1 MSKHNFHGIVP
12 PIVTPINDDGRVNF
26 DDLARLVE
34 YLLASGVHGLFALG
48 STGQVCYLSEED
60 RIAIV
65 ECIVR
70 VNAGRVPV
78 IAGAMEVSSQSV
90 IRTANK
96 MIAAGADAIVTTA
109 PMYTINDETEV
120 ADHFRAV
127 AAGISVPLFA
137 YDIPVR
143 VHKKL
148 SPGLLVQLGK
158 EGVIVGVKDSSGDD
172 VSFRRLLAMNE
183 AAGKPLA
190 VFTGH
195 EMIVDAMAL
204 IGADG
209 AVPGVANV
217 EAEAY
222 VRLWN
227 AAKAGDYAT
236 AVKEQKFINELFE
249 IVFVPTGRSGD
260 AAGVGAFKAAMAAR
274 GIISSP
280 AMTAPLKGLDA
291 QTTARIE
298 TIVDGLGL
306 SA

>member
-12 PIVTPINDDGRVNF
+12 PIVTPINDDGTVNF

-34 YLLASGVHGLFALG
+34 YLLVSGVHGLFALG

-109 PMYTINDETEV
+109 PMYTINDENEV

-183 AAGKPLA
+183 AAGKPLS

-236 AVKEQKFINELFE
+236 AVKEQKFINQLFE

-280 AMTAPLKGLDA
+280 AMTAPLRRLDA

>member
-1 MSKHNFHGIVP
+1 MSKHTFHGIVP
-12 PIVTPINDDGRVNF
+12 PVVTPLHADGSVNF
-26 DDLARLVE
+26 DDLTRLVE
-34 YLLASGVHGLFALG
+34 HLITSGVHGLFALG

-60 RIAIV
+60 RIAVI
-65 ECIVR
+65 ECIVKA
-70 VNAGRVPV
+70 NAGRVPV

-90 IRTANK
+90 VRTANK

-109 PMYTINDETEV
+109 PMYTINDEAEV

-148 SPGLLVQLGK
+148 SPGLLVKLGQ

-172 VSFRRLLAMNE
+172 VSFRRLIAMNE
-183 AAGKPLA
+183 AAGKPL
-190 VFTGH
+190 VLFTGH
-195 EMIVDAMAL
+195 EMVVDAMAL

-209 AVPGVANV
+209 AVPGAANV
-217 EAEAY
+217 EAAAY
-222 VRLWN
+222 VRLWD
-227 AAKAGDYAT
+227 AAKAGDYIT
-236 AVKEQKFINELFE
+236 AVKEQKFINDLFE

-260 AAGVGAFKAAMAAR
+260 AAGVGAFKTAMAAR
-274 GIISSP
+274 GIIS
-280 AMTAPLKGLDA
+280 AATMTAPLKGLDA
-291 QTTARIE
+291 EATAKIE
-298 TIVDGLGL
+298 KIVSDLGL

>member
-12 PIVTPINDDGRVNF
+12 PIVTPINADGTVNF
-26 DDLARLVE
+26 DDLARLVDH
-34 YLLASGVHGLFALG
+34 LLDAGVHGLFALG
-48 STGQVCYLSEED
+48 STGQVSYLSEED
-60 RIAIV
+60 RIAVV
-65 ECIVR
+65 ECVVK

-96 MIAAGADAIVTTA
+96 MIVAGADAIVTTA
-109 PMYTINDETEV
+109 PMYTINDEAEV
-120 ADHFRAV
+120 ADHFRAI

-172 VSFRRLLAMNE
+172 VSFRRLIAMNE
-183 AAGKPLA
+183 AAGKPL
-190 VFTGH
+190 VLFTGH
-195 EMIVDAMAL
+195 EMVVDAMAL

-217 EAEAY
+217 EAAAY

-227 AAKAGDYAT
+227 AAQAGDYAA

-249 IVFVPTGRSGD
+249 IVFVPKGRSGD
-260 AAGVGAFKAAMAAR
+260 ATGVGAFKAAMAAR
-274 GIISSP
+274 GIIGSP
-280 AMTAPLKGLDA
+280 AMTVPLRELDA
-291 QTTARIE
+291 QAVARIE
-298 TIVDGLGL
+298 NIVRGLGL

>member
-1 MSKHNFHGIVP
+1 MSKHSFHGIVP
-12 PIVTPINDDGRVNF
+12 PIVTPINPDGTVNF
-26 DDLARLVE
+26 DDLTRLID

-60 RIAIV
+60 RIAVV
-65 ECIVR
+65 ECIVKA
-70 VNAGRVPV
+70 NAGRVPV
-78 IAGAMEVSSQSV
+78 IAGAMEVSAQSV
-90 IRTANK
+90 VRTANRLV
-96 MIAAGADAIVTTA
+96 AAGADAIVTTA
-109 PMYTINDETEV
+109 PLYTINDENEV
-120 ADHFRAV
+120 GDHFRAV
-127 AAGISVPLFA
+127 GAGLSVPLFA

-158 EGVIVGVKDSSGDD
+158 EGVIAGVKDSSGDD
-172 VSFRRLLAMNE
+172 VSFRRLLAMNA

-209 AVPGVANV
+209 AVPGAANV
-217 EAEAY
+217 EAAAY

-227 AAKAGDYAT
+227 AAKAGDYAS
-236 AVKEQKFINELFE
+236 AVKEQEFINELFE

-274 GIISSP
+274 GIISSA
-280 AMTAPLKGLDA
+280 AMTAPLKGLDGA
-291 QTTARIE
+291 TTGKIE
-298 TIVDGLGL
+298 AIVRRLGLG
-306 SA
+306 A

>member
-12 PIVTPINDDGRVNF
+12 PIVTPINDDGTVNF

-34 YLLASGVHGLFALG
+34 YLLVSGVHGLFALG

-148 SPGLLVQLGK
+148 SPGMLVQLGK

-183 AAGKPLA
+183 AAGKPLS

>member
-1 MSKHNFHGIVP
+1 MSKHSFHGIVP
-12 PIVTPINDDGRVNF
+12 PIVTPINPDGTVNF
-26 DDLARLVE
+26 DDLTRLID

-60 RIAIV
+60 RIAVV
-65 ECIVR
+65 ECIVKA
-70 VNAGRVPV
+70 NAGRVPV
-78 IAGAMEVSSQSV
+78 IAGAMEVSAQSV
-90 IRTANK
+90 VRTANRLV
-96 MIAAGADAIVTTA
+96 AAGADAIVTTA
-109 PMYTINDETEV
+109 PLYTINDENEV
-120 ADHFRAV
+120 GDHFRAV
-127 AAGISVPLFA
+127 AAGLSVPLFA

-158 EGVIVGVKDSSGDD
+158 EGVIGGVKDSSGDD
-172 VSFRRLLAMNE
+172 VSFRRLLAMNA

-209 AVPGVANV
+209 AVPGAANV
-217 EAEAY
+217 EAAAY

-227 AAKAGDYAT
+227 AAKAGDYAS
-236 AVKEQKFINELFE
+236 AVKEQEFINELFE

-274 GIISSP
+274 GIISSA
-280 AMTAPLKGLDA
+280 AMTAPLKGLDGA
-291 QTTARIE
+291 TTGKIE
-298 TIVDGLGL
+298 AIVRRLGLG
-306 SA
+306 A

>member
-12 PIVTPINDDGRVNF
+12 PIVTPINDDGGVNF